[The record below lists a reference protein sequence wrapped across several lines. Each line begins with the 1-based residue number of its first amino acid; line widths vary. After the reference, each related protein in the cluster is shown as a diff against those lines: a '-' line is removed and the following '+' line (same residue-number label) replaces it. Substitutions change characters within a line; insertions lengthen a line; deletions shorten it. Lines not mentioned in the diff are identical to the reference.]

1 MKNKGQNTFLY
12 LIITSFLTLYSD
24 NVMSAS
30 KNIKRKASS
39 GSKISRKSTNKRL
52 VSTTS
57 SDVKNTVEK
66 NTKEQDVADAN
77 DTITEDNCE
86 FNYNLCMNKI
96 CADNSIGKCV
106 CYEDK
111 YTNTTPTFKTIN
123 GNRVK
128 QGFELFEYAKKQCVS
143 ILDKCMQ
150 TRRSITEKYKNFVQ
164 RDCLMLSEVE
174 VAKNQGLSGELD
186 ELKKCLYNYCTA
198 SDINGAEN
206 FSMPKYG
213 LCFDP
218 DVAKYQLDA
227 NCISIIAK
235 SAQPKGLREL
245 FMNEMAKYREEAC
258 SKMNGEISSDRQKC
272 YINVSYGINK
282 DDISGTKKIAVGDF
296 FNCNGKE
303 FDTKLGETEEY
314 KRLKRHQAANV
325 VSTGFR
331 TAGNIVG
338 IVVGE
343 SAAGFIVDKTIDLG
357 GSIANIAIDVN
368 KMQEGKLSK
377 EAMKEY
383 VLNELGLPSV
393 ITMAISRSI
402 AGVATSA
409 TNTAGE
415 AIKSVASAGGG
426 CAFEKASSK
435 AAAGNKKYQNAGKAL
450 GIAAEVVKFGGT
462 IAGTVMDSAISDM
475 NKEDEEKGIVKHAT
489 IDRNA
494 GVGEANNTAT
504 VRGNCFINGEWFA
517 TENETILLE
526 WQI

>member
-1 MKNKGQNTFLY
+1 MFLLEIYLNYKKYSIIFLESGEIMKFNDVLNMYLETLNCSSKKLSKESGLSEPTISRYRSGERTPTKNSNQLKKLTNALFNIAKENGKNKYSLDKITTDFAATFEDDNFDYETFSNNLNI
-12 LIITSFLTLYSD
+12 LITSL
-24 NVMSAS
+24 
-30 KNIKRKASS
+30 
-39 GSKISRKSTNKRL
+39 KIN
-52 VSTTS
+52 
-57 SDVKNTVEK
+57 
-66 NTKEQDVADAN
+66 
-77 DTITEDNCE
+77 
-86 FNYNLCMNKI
+86 
-96 CADNSIGKCV
+96 
-106 CYEDK
+106 
-111 YTNTTPTFKTIN
+111 
-123 GNRVK
+123 
-128 QGFELFEYAKKQCVS
+128 
-143 ILDKCMQ
+143 
-150 TRRSITEKYKNFVQ
+150 
-164 RDCLMLSEVE
+164 
-174 VAKNQGLSGELD
+174 
-186 ELKKCLYNYCTA
+186 
-198 SDINGAEN
+198 
-206 FSMPKYG
+206 
-213 LCFDP
+213 
-218 DVAKYQLDA
+218 
-227 NCISIIAK
+227 
-235 SAQPKGLREL
+235 
-245 FMNEMAKYREEAC
+245 MNEMAKYREEAC

-314 KRLKRHQAANV
+314 KRLKRHQAANI

-357 GSIANIAIDVN
+357 GSIANIAIDLN

-377 EAMKEY
+377 EAMKES